1 MTLKEIERRLR
12 VLKAMGYVP
21 TIRKGS
27 TGVGHTFE
35 QKMGLS
41 ETNIPIP
48 DLGGRTEI
56 KTTRRCC
63 TSLITLFCFN
73 KGVWHI
79 SQKELIEK
87 YGYIDDSGRKA
98 LKNTAYA
105 GRQISQGLSISI
117 DDANNKVNL
126 IDNNGTQLATWDVFV
141 MVGKLM
147 SKLGRVL
154 FVIADRRFDDS
165 KKEEFLYNEAHIL
178 TDPLPRNF
186 ISSFM
191 SGKVGIDLR
200 MHLKPNGTV
209 RNRGTAF
216 RIKEIDLWDL
226 YSNIRNLEI

>member
-12 VLKAMGYVP
+12 SLKEMGYIP
-21 TIRKGS
+21 TGRKGS

-41 ETNIPIP
+41 ETNIPVP
-48 DLGGRTEI
+48 DLGGRVEI
-56 KTTRRCC
+56 KTTRKDSD
-63 TSLITLFCFN
+63 SLITLFCFN

-79 SQKELIEK
+79 SQKELIER

-98 LKNTAYA
+98 LKNTVYT

-117 DDANNKVNL
+117 DDVNNRVNL

-147 SKLGRVL
+147 SKLSSVL

-186 ISSFM
+186 INAFM

-209 RNRGTAF
+209 RPSVS
-216 RIKEIDLWDL
+216 I
-226 YSNIRNLEI
+226 

>member
-12 VLKAMGYVP
+12 ALNAMGYVP
-21 TIRKGS
+21 SARKGS

-41 ETNIPIP
+41 ETNIPVP
-48 DLGGRTEI
+48 DLSGRVEI
-56 KTTRRCC
+56 KTTRRGSS
-63 TSLITLFCFN
+63 SLVTLFCFN
-73 KGVWHI
+73 RGVWHI
-79 SQKELIEK
+79 SQKDLIEK

-98 LKNTAYA
+98 LKNTVYA
-105 GRQISQGLSISI
+105 GRQISQGLSLLI
-117 DDANNKVNL
+117 DDANNKVSL
-126 IDNNGTQLATWDVFV
+126 IDENRIPLATWDVFV

-147 SKLGRVL
+147 SKLSRIL
-154 FVIADRRFDDS
+154 FVIADRRFDANEE
-165 KKEEFLYNEAHIL
+165 EEFLYNEAHIL

-186 ISSFM
+186 INAFK

-200 MHLKPNGTV
+200 MHLKENGTV

-226 YSNIRNLEI
+226 YSNIRNLGI

>member
-12 VLKAMGYVP
+12 SLKEMGYIP
-21 TIRKGS
+21 TGRKGS

-41 ETNIPIP
+41 ETNIPVP
-48 DLGGRTEI
+48 DLGGRVEI
-56 KTTRRCC
+56 KTTRKDSD
-63 TSLITLFCFN
+63 SLITLFCFN

-79 SQKELIEK
+79 SQKELIER

-98 LKNTAYA
+98 LKNTVYT

-117 DDANNKVNL
+117 DDVNNRVNL

-147 SKLGRVL
+147 SKLSSVL

-186 ISSFM
+186 INAFM

-209 RNRGTAF
+209 RNPSVS
-216 RIKEIDLWDL
+216 I
-226 YSNIRNLEI
+226 

>member
-12 VLKAMGYVP
+12 ALKAMGYVP
-21 TIRKGS
+21 TVRKGS

-56 KTTRRCC
+56 KTTRKDS

-73 KGVWHI
+73 RGVWHI
-79 SQKELIEK
+79 SQKDLIEK
-87 YGYIDDSGRKA
+87 YGYADDSGRKA
-98 LKNTAYA
+98 LKNTIYA
-105 GRQISQGLSISI
+105 GRQISQGLSLIV
-117 DDANNKVNL
+117 DDLNNKVSL
-126 IDNNGTQLATWDVFV
+126 VDNNRTLLATWDIFV

-154 FVIADRRFDDS
+154 FIIADRRFNADGD
-165 KKEEFLYNEAHIL
+165 EEFLYNEAHIL
-178 TDPLPRNF
+178 TDPIPRNF
-186 ISSFM
+186 INAFKA
-191 SGKVGIDLR
+191 GKVGIDLR
-200 MHLKPNGTV
+200 MHLKESGSV

-226 YSNIRNLEI
+226 YSNIRSFGI

>member
-1 MTLKEIERRLR
+1 
-12 VLKAMGYVP
+12 MGYILSV
-21 TIRKGS
+21 RKGS

-41 ETNIPIP
+41 ETNIPVP
-48 DLGGRTEI
+48 DLGGRVEI
-56 KTTRRCC
+56 KTTRRDS

-79 SQKELIEK
+79 SQKELIER
-87 YGYIDDSGRKA
+87 YGYIDNSGRKA
-98 LKNTAYA
+98 LKNTVYA
-105 GRQISQGLSISI
+105 GRQISQGLSLSI
-117 DDANNKVNL
+117 DDANNKVSL
-126 IDNNGTQLATWDVFV
+126 IDNNRTQLATWDVFV

-147 SKLGRVL
+147 SKLSTVL
-154 FVIADRRFDDS
+154 FVIADRRFDTNEE
-165 KKEEFLYNEAHIL
+165 EEFLYNEAHIL

-186 ISSFM
+186 INAFM

-200 MHLKPNGTV
+200 MHLKESGSV

-226 YSNIRNLEI
+226 YSNVRNLGI

>member
-12 VLKAMGYVP
+12 ALKAMGYVP
-21 TIRKGS
+21 TVRTGS

-41 ETNIPIP
+41 ETNIPVP
-48 DLGGRTEI
+48 DLGGRVEI
-56 KTTRRCC
+56 KTTRRDS
-63 TSLITLFCFN
+63 TSLVTLFCFN

-79 SQKELIEK
+79 SQKELIER

-98 LKNTAYA
+98 LKNTVYA
-105 GRQISQGLSISI
+105 GRQISQGLSLLI
-117 DDANNKVNL
+117 DDINNKESL
-126 IDNNGTQLATWDVFV
+126 IDSNGNLLATWDVFV

-147 SKLGRVL
+147 SKLSRVL
-154 FVIADRRFDDS
+154 FVIADRQFNANAE
-165 KKEEFLYNEAHIL
+165 EEFLYNEAYIL
-178 TDPLPRNF
+178 TDPIPRNF
-186 ISSFM
+186 INAFK

-200 MHLKPNGTV
+200 MHLKENGSV

-226 YSNIRNLEI
+226 YSNIKSLSI